1 MSGESSELSDFEK
14 YKTIDYFNSTKK
26 LKKIHYR
33 VYSKCYSTDLF
44 FNRAIN
50 ESKVN
55 ELHEVIA
62 NEEND
67 IPWICHAIV
76 DMKTNK
82 KLIVDGQHRHEAISK
97 YIKSDIHMKCDKYL
111 YIFEHKIK
119 DLELESCR
127 LYVINLLKKLNNNMP
142 FNEDELP
149 NNKIADFIAK
159 LKFDSALNEG
169 IGYNEKTQT
178 CYKSKIHQKELFE
191 LFNKNAYLTKN
202 MTIDEI
208 IDNLRQI
215 NHCLSQM
222 TNEKLYRGCK
232 LNLSAIDNAHKMV
245 FYLGLK
251 DSAYPPSYWIKYIQN
266 PTDIA
271 I

>member
-1 MSGESSELSDFEK
+1 MDSSSDTSDYSK
-14 YKTIDYFNSTKK
+14 YKTIDKFNSTKK

-50 ESKVN
+50 ETKVN
-55 ELHEVIA
+55 ELHEVIS

-97 YIKSDIHMKCDKYL
+97 FIKNDKRMECDKYL
-111 YIFEHKIK
+111 YIFEHKIE
-119 DLELESCR
+119 DLELDSCR
-127 LYVINLLKKLNNNMP
+127 SDVINLLKKLNNNMP

-149 NNKIADFIAK
+149 SNKIAEFIAK

-202 MTIDEI
+202 MTIDQMI
-208 IDNLRQI
+208 NNLRQI
-215 NHCLSQM
+215 NHHLSLM
-222 TNEKLYRGCK
+222 SNEKLYKGFK
-232 LNLSAIDNAHKMV
+232 LNTTSIENAQKMV

-251 DSAYPPSYWIKYIQN
+251 DSAYPPNYWIKYIQN
-266 PTDIA
+266 PADIA

>member
-1 MSGESSELSDFEK
+1 MNASSDSFDYSK
-14 YKTIDYFNSTKK
+14 YKTIDKFNSTKK

-50 ESKVN
+50 EEKVN
-55 ELHEVIA
+55 ELYNVIS

-76 DMKTNK
+76 DMKTDK

-97 YIKSDIHMKCDKYL
+97 YIKKDTRMECDKYL
-111 YIFEHKIK
+111 YIFEHKIE

-127 LYVINLLKKLNNNMP
+127 LDVINLLKKLNNNMP

-149 NNKIADFIAK
+149 SNKIAEFIAK
-159 LKFDSALNEG
+159 LKFDSALTEG
-169 IGYNEKTQT
+169 IGYNTDTQT

-191 LFNKNAYLTKN
+191 LFNKNAYLTKS
-202 MTIDEI
+202 MTIDEMI
-208 IDNLRQI
+208 NNLRTI
-215 NHCLSQM
+215 NHHLSQM
-222 TNEKLYRGCK
+222 TREKLYRGIK
-232 LNLSAIDNAHKMV
+232 LNKNAIENAEKMV

-251 DSAYPPSYWIKYIQN
+251 DSAYPPRFWIKYIQN
-266 PTDIA
+266 PHDIA